1 MLLVSELTTH
11 LLCLTHGVLTQ
22 YFAHS
27 VMFHSTCSPRVMLQ
41 KDRSKIKTQTKI
53 LLSQYNCILGE
64 VV

>member
-22 YFAHS
+22 YFAPS

-41 KDRSKIKTQTKI
+41 KRSEQNKDTNQNIIESVQLYI
-53 LLSQYNCILGE
+53 R
-64 VV
+64 